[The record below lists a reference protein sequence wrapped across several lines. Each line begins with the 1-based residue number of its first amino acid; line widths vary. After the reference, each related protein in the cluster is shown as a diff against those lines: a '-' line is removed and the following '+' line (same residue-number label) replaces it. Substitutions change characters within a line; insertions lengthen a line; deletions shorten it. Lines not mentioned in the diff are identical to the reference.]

1 MNKEELKKLLI
12 QGEGEEIEFK
22 TCKDAL
28 SKSVFDTVSAFSN
41 KNGGHLILGIGDNGE
56 VLGVDKTKVKKIVN
70 DFLNSIHDS
79 TKINPPLF
87 IEPEVIDFDDK
98 KIIYIYVPVGV
109 NVCWHNGRIFERSFE
124 GDVDITNKDEL
135 VWKLFQKKKSIC
147 FVNKVYPNLSI
158 NDLDKKVINKA
169 RKMAIIRNQNHL
181 WKNLNDE
188 EMLKSA
194 GLILKDPETNKEGIT
209 IAAIL
214 LFGKD
219 QTIMSVLP
227 QYRTDAIFRV
237 KNKDRYDDRE
247 IVATNLIDSYEK
259 LINFGEKHLSDIFVL
274 DGIVSVSAR
283 NLILREI
290 ISNTLAHRKYAS
302 NMTATIVIDEN
313 NITVENDNSSSSK
326 EELDPK
332 TFRPNPKN
340 PPISKVFREIGL
352 ADELGSGIRKT
363 YKYTKLYSN
372 NKPTF
377 LDSNIFKTI
386 IPIPKIAT
394 LKVGKMTSNIDTDNK
409 NITNKKQ
416 LNIERIFNL
425 VKENSTI
432 KRSEIAAILNL
443 TEKTISRYIR
453 EIKNIK
459 YVGKGKNG
467 YWEIIDK

>member
-1 MNKEELKKLLI
+1 MKTISKE
-12 QGEGEEIEFK
+12 
-22 TCKDAL
+22 
-28 SKSVFDTVSAFSN
+28 
-41 KNGGHLILGIGDNGE
+41 
-56 VLGVDKTKVKKIVN
+56 
-70 DFLNSIHDS
+70 
-79 TKINPPLF
+79 
-87 IEPEVIDFDDK
+87 
-98 KIIYIYVPVGV
+98 
-109 NVCWHNGRIFERSFE
+109 
-124 GDVDITNKDEL
+124 
-135 VWKLFQKKKSIC
+135 KSIC

-290 ISNTLAHRKYAS
+290 ISNTLAHRNYAS

-332 TFRPNPKN
+332 TFRPNPKKSTN
-340 PPISKVFREIGL
+340 
-352 ADELGSGIRKT
+352 
-363 YKYTKLYSN
+363 
-372 NKPTF
+372 
-377 LDSNIFKTI
+377 FK
-386 IPIPKIAT
+386 
-394 LKVGKMTSNIDTDNK
+394 S
-409 NITNKKQ
+409 
-416 LNIERIFNL
+416 F
-425 VKENSTI
+425 
-432 KRSEIAAILNL
+432 
-443 TEKTISRYIR
+443 
-453 EIKNIK
+453 
-459 YVGKGKNG
+459 
-467 YWEIIDK
+467 